1 MTNGKVALVTGASR
15 GIGRACAIKL
25 GEAGYKVAVNYNS
38 NEAAANEVVEK
49 IKAAGSEAVA
59 IKANVSDLAQ
69 VKTMMREVINA
80 FGQLDV
86 LVNNAGIVKDEF
98 VLMMNPDTIDQC
110 LDLNIKGYMYC
121 TQQAVLKM
129 FSKKQGVIVNVS
141 SVSSKLAVPGQSVYS
156 ATKGAVNS
164 MTATMAKELAPY
176 GIRVNAVA
184 PGFIATDMVEALPE
198 DKKEEYFKV
207 DFEEIPVHFPGTG
220 DIFSAVFI
228 GKLMSGKDLQTA
240 TAEAMD
246 AVKSMIGKNA
256 DNVDKYK
263 GIPLETCMEVLD

>member
-1 MTNGKVALVTGASR
+1 MANEKVALVTGASR

-25 GEAGYKVAVNYNS
+25 GQAGYKVAVNYNS
-38 NEAAANEVVEK
+38 NVEAAEEVVHAIEE
-49 IKAAGSEAVA
+49 AGSEAIA
-59 IKANVSDLAQ
+59 IKADVSDITQ
-69 VKTMMREVINA
+69 VKAMMREVVKT
-80 FGQLDV
+80 FGQIDV

-121 TQQAVLKM
+121 AQQAVLKM
-129 FSKKQGVIVNVS
+129 FSKKQGTIINVS

-184 PGFIATDMVEALPE
+184 PGFIATDMIEVLPE
-198 DKKEEYFKV
+198 DKKEEYLKDIPMNRFGTA
-207 DFEEIPVHFPGTG
+207 EEIGDVVVMLASPACSYMTG
-220 DIFSAVFI
+220 QV
-228 GKLMSGKDLQTA
+228 L
-240 TAEAMD
+240 
-246 AVKSMIGKNA
+246 
-256 DNVDKYK
+256 
-263 GIPLETCMEVLD
+263 VLDGGLSL